1 MRSIIVK
8 AEWNNEDGI
17 WIATSDD
24 VPGLVTGALTLEM
37 LRAKIGPMIVDMI
50 EVSELHFELAEIPV
64 HIVAHQMERIVN
76 PRAA

>member
-1 MRSIIVK
+1 MKSIIVK

-24 VPGLVTGALTLEM
+24 VPGLVTGAASLE
-37 LRAKIGPMIVDMI
+37 LLAAKIGPMIVDMI
-50 EVSELHFELAEIPV
+50 EMNKLEFNLAEIPV